1 MNNLMKN
8 LSNKYFFKSYSI
20 NCCRDTSYAPKTSTN
35 LKSAF
40 KNVIKRTLKR
50 NKQLIKLSLCALLL
64 MYADDA
70 LAGTGGSEFN
80 EVWETLK
87 GWIQGILGRIICGIM
102 ILVGIIAGVARQSL
116 TAFALGIGGAIGLYN
131 VPAVLESVLS
141 ATVDSYDIQEIL
153 SVISQ
158 QMP

>member
-1 MNNLMKN
+1 MNSIIKK
-8 LSNKYFFKSYSI
+8 LSKKCLTKSFSI
-20 NCCRDTSYAPKTSTN
+20 YGCRDTSYALKQNTN
-35 LKSAF
+35 LDSTF
-40 KNVIKRTLKR
+40 NIVLKRTLKR
-50 NKQLIKLSLCALLL
+50 NKKLIKFSLCAMLLI
-64 MYADDA
+64 YANDA

-131 VPAVLESVLS
+131 VPTVLESVLS
-141 ATVDSYDIQEIL
+141 ATIDSYDIQVIL
-153 SVISQ
+153 SVINQ

>member
-8 LSNKYFFKSYSI
+8 LSNKYFFKYYSF

-141 ATVDSYDIQEIL
+141 ATVDSYDIQVIL
-153 SVISQ
+153 SVINQ

>member
-8 LSNKYFFKSYSI
+8 LSNKYFLKSYSI
-20 NCCRDTSYAPKTSTN
+20 NGCRDTSYAPKTSTN

-40 KNVIKRTLKR
+40 KNVIKR

-158 QMP
+158 QTL

>member
-8 LSNKYFFKSYSI
+8 LSNKYFLKSYSI
-20 NCCRDTSYAPKTSTN
+20 NGCRDTSYAPKTSTN
-35 LKSAF
+35 LKSVF
-40 KNVIKRTLKR
+40 KNVIKR

-158 QMP
+158 QTL

>member
-8 LSNKYFFKSYSI
+8 LSNKYFLKSYSI
-20 NCCRDTSYAPKTSTN
+20 NGCRDTSYAPKTSTN

-40 KNVIKRTLKR
+40 KNVIKR
-50 NKQLIKLSLCALLL
+50 NKQLIKLSLCVLLL

-158 QMP
+158 QTL

>member
-20 NCCRDTSYAPKTSTN
+20 NGCRDTSYAPKTSTN

-40 KNVIKRTLKR
+40 KNVIKR

-158 QMP
+158 QTL

>member
-1 MNNLMKN
+1 
-8 LSNKYFFKSYSI
+8 
-20 NCCRDTSYAPKTSTN
+20 
-35 LKSAF
+35 
-40 KNVIKRTLKR
+40 
-50 NKQLIKLSLCALLL
+50 

-158 QMP
+158 QTL